1 MHIERG
7 RHDFRSAAVRTHG
20 AGDQEAFEMLVTRYH
35 GPLLSYTTQRLA
47 DRQKAQDI
55 VQKRLSGSFGI

>member
-1 MHIERG
+1 MISDQQLSERM
-7 RHDFRSAAVRTHG
+7 A

-47 DRQKAQDI
+47 DRQKPRI
-55 VQKRLSGSFGI
+55 SFRKRLSGSFGI